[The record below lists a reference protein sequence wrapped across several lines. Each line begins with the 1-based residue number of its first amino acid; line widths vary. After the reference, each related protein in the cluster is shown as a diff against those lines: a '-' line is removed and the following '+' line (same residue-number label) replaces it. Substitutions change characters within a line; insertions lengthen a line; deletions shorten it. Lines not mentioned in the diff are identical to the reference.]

1 MFKKISEALGI
12 KQNIL
17 ICCYGK
23 LPIYKD
29 FIFIGTDAREAY
41 HFKEWMDKGFG
52 GEWNE
57 NLSATSFSPHRI
69 LMTFPQQR
77 NVVVASIWDSFDMG
91 GLRRF
96 PFAIFVMLP
105 RNVFINSLSCFLPV
119 WEYMEKCYSSMEEIK
134 NISEFYNKY
143 RGLTMEM
150 NGINKNIFLK
160 TLQDEKM
167 KVLIDGLFK
176 ENNEECWANLLQD
189 ILTVFSLPQML
200 KNRDPEIALRLP
212 LACLMNIPI
221 QVESWMR
228 FIKQNFPQPLPIP
241 TLFFLNRMQLLLAF
255 YGGLHDRKMCNCL
268 VRILENMSTS
278 LI

>member
-29 FIFIGTDAREAY
+29 FIFVGTDAREAY
-41 HFKEWMDKGFG
+41 HFKEWMDGEFER
-52 GEWNE
+52 EWNE
-57 NLSATSFSPHRI
+57 NPSTTSFAPHRI

-77 NVVVASIWDSFDMG
+77 NVVIASIWDSFDTG

-96 PFAIFVMLP
+96 PFAFFVMLP
-105 RNVFINSLSCFLPV
+105 RNALNNTISNLLPV
-119 WEYMEKCYSSMEEIK
+119 WEYMEKCYGSCKEIK

-150 NGINKNIFLK
+150 NGVNKDIFK
-160 TLQDEKM
+160 ALQDEKM

-176 ENNEECWANLLQD
+176 
-189 ILTVFSLPQML
+189 
-200 KNRDPEIALRLP
+200 
-212 LACLMNIPI
+212 
-221 QVESWMR
+221 
-228 FIKQNFPQPLPIP
+228 
-241 TLFFLNRMQLLLAF
+241 
-255 YGGLHDRKMCNCL
+255 
-268 VRILENMSTS
+268 
-278 LI
+278 